1 MELLKKTFLISLM
14 VSLSACGL
22 AREKAAVYYLSKAEK
37 IISEKSAAPA
47 DIEEAYGFIDKAL
60 SKAPDSERALALLE
74 ELSENAYKSGFE
86 RGGEFETAILKK
98 TVKASADNW
107 QAAMALITVLGERGD
122 VPSIRE
128 LSLLLETRSSSGTVA
143 ESAISP
149 RQAGVT
155 PSALYNSRLLLL
167 SCYSAL
173 ASWLEAD
180 GFLALNKD
188 AERLER
194 NASHYVAVIE
204 KIKAL
209 KTGLEKEEAESP
221 ELKKNAPPNILSSAE
236 ITSADALKN
245 SAEAEKIKNTVDQL
259 ARDAGFK
266 KALELTVEGN
276 KALVNKDYPRAR
288 AFYQGALGNYPDF
301 IDARKQQ
308 VEADFQEGASLAI
321 VNENRPAARALLL
334 KAYQGSSQ
342 VIAAGLEKGNR
353 MPFVGADKFMSE
365 IYALRAAVISA
376 FGAVGKPDPRRKARM
391 EKDLK
396 EALDSAVKFN
406 PDNRIAREL
415 LERYA
420 KEGF

>member
-1 MELLKKTFLISLM
+1 MDLLKKTFLISLA

-22 AREKAAVYYLSKAEK
+22 AREKIAVYYLSKAEK
-37 IISEKSAAPA
+37 IISKKSAAPA
-47 DIEEAYGFIDKAL
+47 DIEKAYGFIDKAL
-60 SKAPDSERALALLE
+60 SKAPDSQRAVALLE
-74 ELSENAYKSGFE
+74 ELGETAYKGGFE

-98 TVKASADNW
+98 TVKASQVNW
-107 QAAMALITVLGERGD
+107 PATLALVIVLGERGD
-122 VPSIRE
+122 VPSIKE
-128 LSLLLETRSSSGTVA
+128 LSLLIETRSASS
-143 ESAISP
+143 
-149 RQAGVT
+149 QAAAG
-155 PSALYNSRLLLL
+155 YRSRLLLM

-173 ASWLEAD
+173 AQWLEAD
-180 GFLALNKD
+180 GFMALNKN
-188 AERLER
+188 AELVER
-194 NASHYVAVIE
+194 NAADYVSVVE

-209 KTGLEKEEAESP
+209 KTGLDKEEAVSP
-221 ELKKNAPPNILSSAE
+221 ELKKNAPANLLSSAE
-236 ITSADALKN
+236 ITSADVLKN
-245 SAEAEKIKNTVDQL
+245 GTEVEKMKNTLDLL

-276 KALVNKDYPRAR
+276 KALVKKDYPRAR

-321 VNENRPAARALLL
+321 VNENRRAARALLL
-334 KAYQGSSQ
+334 KAYKGSAE
-342 VIAAGLEKGNR
+342 VIEAGLGKGNC
-353 MPFVGADKFMSE
+353 MPFVGGDKFMGE

-376 FGAVGKPDPRRKARM
+376 LGAVKKPGPAQKPRM
-391 EKDLK
+391 EKDFK
-396 EALDSAVKFN
+396 EALDAAVKFN